1 MGAES
6 LLTIGRLAAQAGVN
20 VQTIR
25 YYERCGLL
33 ARPERSPAG
42 YRLYPADHV
51 RIIRFIKNS
60 QNLGF
65 SLAEIGELLQLRSD
79 SRKSC
84 RHVREMISDKMA
96 DLAERAAG
104 LRTMHSNLNKLI
116 AACRRQTPAS
126 ACPIMEALDIG
137 NNANG
142 NKSRASSEMARASR
156 AVRTRRLSKVS
167 RKSV

>member
-1 MGAES
+1 MAVES
-6 LLTIGRLAAQAGVN
+6 LLTIGRLAGQAGVN

-33 ARPERSPAG
+33 ARPTRSPAG
-42 YRLYPADHV
+42 YRLYSADHV

-65 SLAEIGELLQLRSD
+65 SLAEIGELLRLRSD

-84 RHVREMISDKMA
+84 RHVREIINAKMT

-104 LRTMHSNLNKLI
+104 LRAMHSNLNKLI

-126 ACPIMEALDIG
+126 ACPIMEALDLG
-137 NNANG
+137 NITNG
-142 NKSRASSEMARASR
+142 SKTRGSNDMARTGR
-156 AVRTRRLSKVS
+156 AARAGKLKKVRS
-167 RKSV
+167 KSV

>member
-1 MGAES
+1 MAVES
-6 LLTIGRLAAQAGVN
+6 LLTIGRLASQAGVN

-33 ARPERSPAG
+33 AKPERSPAG

-65 SLAEIGELLQLRSD
+65 SLAEIGALLQLRSD

-84 RHVREMISDKMA
+84 RHVREIINTKLT

-116 AACRRQTPAS
+116 AACRRQTTAS
-126 ACPIMEALDIG
+126 ACPIMEALDVG
-137 NNANG
+137 NIANG
-142 NKSRASSEMARASR
+142 NKSRASSEMARAGR
-156 AVRTRRLSKVS
+156 AARARKQSKVPP
-167 RKSV
+167 KSM